1 MLKVGRVIPGFARKR
16 WIGNAQHM
24 NKYFKGMHERDNQ
37 SIRNSINPEL
47 DAISGRPD
55 IRRHIQPEGSR
66 RQDDPQLLY
75 HKRLDADYSPQRISE
90 VKDRMMENPLTNQF
104 NMSAWEFQKRPWK
117 RYGEKQV
124 PYHQTYIISIHFTWN
139 NIRFYMMDPNWE
151 RFYQDK
157 APNDFNDEKWK
168 ENFFGS
174 NEFFTKLGPYGNC
187 HIFSSMRGQGY
198 MGSSAR
204 VDANVEY
211 VAGKFGTEI
220 INRGYDPYVRVVID
234 FWGKQKSLRATAV
247 KGLLSSGIRVV
258 SFTEGTVDA
267 EHVIPKLKQRITTV
281 SSVNVGMWDRFYR
294 ARDRERNSSADE
306 PEQ

>member
-1 MLKVGRVIPGFARKR
+1 
-16 WIGNAQHM
+16 
-24 NKYFKGMHERDNQ
+24 
-37 SIRNSINPEL
+37 
-47 DAISGRPD
+47 
-55 IRRHIQPEGSR
+55 
-66 RQDDPQLLY
+66 
-75 HKRLDADYSPQRISE
+75 
-90 VKDRMMENPLTNQF
+90 
-104 NMSAWEFQKRPWK
+104 
-117 RYGEKQV
+117 
-124 PYHQTYIISIHFTWN
+124 
-139 NIRFYMMDPNWE
+139 
-151 RFYQDK
+151 
-157 APNDFNDEKWK
+157 
-168 ENFFGS
+168 
-174 NEFFTKLGPYGNC
+174 
-187 HIFSSMRGQGY
+187 

-220 INRGYDPYVRVVID
+220 INRGYDPYVRYGQYSSEKEFLSLCLQFRVVID